1 MDFEVTD
8 LNENPGRTESDE
20 LDKDEQNWGEACGG
34 TSSSSSTAE

>member
-1 MDFEVTD
+1 MEFEVTD
-8 LNENPGRTESDE
+8 VDDREEDSRQ